1 MTSASILGLLE
12 GKAYIAHHV
21 NDPGCC
27 AASLSGDQQT
37 RCVDGQQLWEP
48 YNQFL
53 RLLFNA
59 LLNHESSRW
68 RSEPCSIS

>member
-1 MTSASILGLLE
+1 MASASILGLPE

-21 NDPGCC
+21 NDPGC
-27 AASLSGDQQT
+27 LSGGQQT